1 MQWRCP
7 SVKSSETTEGDSQL
21 IRPRYVRKRQCKRVQ
36 QKNFLKHN
44 YPIGHIYDE
53 LCNLNGCE
61 DCCPGYSRLLNSREI
76 ESAQWKKGLRI
87 IVWIC
92 LIDSLSNCLVC
103 KIGPLQPTYKN
114 IKGEIKMGFGGYL
127 YIVQKLRTVK

>member
-1 MQWRCP
+1 MQWRRP

-61 DCCPGYSRLLNSREI
+61 ELF
-76 ESAQWKKGLRI
+76 K
-87 IVWIC
+87 
-92 LIDSLSNCLVC
+92 
-103 KIGPLQPTYKN
+103 
-114 IKGEIKMGFGGYL
+114 
-127 YIVQKLRTVK
+127 TVEFKRNLKCTVEKRSPNHSMDMFNRFAK

>member
-1 MQWRCP
+1 MEKRSP
-7 SVKSSETTEGDSQL
+7 NHSMDS
-21 IRPRYVRKRQCKRVQ
+21 
-36 QKNFLKHN
+36 
-44 YPIGHIYDE
+44 
-53 LCNLNGCE
+53 
-61 DCCPGYSRLLNSREI
+61 
-76 ESAQWKKGLRI
+76 
-87 IVWIC
+87 